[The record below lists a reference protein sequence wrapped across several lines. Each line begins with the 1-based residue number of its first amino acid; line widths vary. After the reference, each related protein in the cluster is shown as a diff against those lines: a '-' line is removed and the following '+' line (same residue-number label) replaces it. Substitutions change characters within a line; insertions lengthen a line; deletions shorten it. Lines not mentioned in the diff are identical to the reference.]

1 MRPPRKTCMDELRQS
16 LLEWVY
22 YMARA
27 YIQSA
32 EVPVVEEKVIACF
45 KALVDAVHAVDAN
58 DDMTRV

>member
-1 MRPPRKTCMDELRQS
+1 
-16 LLEWVY
+16 
-22 YMARA
+22 MARA